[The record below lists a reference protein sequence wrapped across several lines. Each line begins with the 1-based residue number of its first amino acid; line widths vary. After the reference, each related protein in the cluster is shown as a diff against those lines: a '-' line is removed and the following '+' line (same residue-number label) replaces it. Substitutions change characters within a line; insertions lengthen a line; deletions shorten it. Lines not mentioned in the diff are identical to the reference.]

1 MSVITANATSESEV
15 LDGVHGQLFIGG
27 EWIDGE
33 QGTIDVRDPA
43 TGEVIKQIANGS
55 VEDGVRAL
63 DAGSSWLVQRRA
75 RRSSRSWSGRTGGPR
90 RWDTGGPWSPPGAR
104 SILMTSAP
112 NSVNRRVAAGPARY

>member
-1 MSVITANATSESEV
+1 MSATTESQV
-15 LDGVHGQLFIGG
+15 LDSVHGQLFIGG

-63 DAGSSWLVQRRA
+63 DAAVEAQESW
-75 RRSSRSWSGRTGGPR
+75 GRT
-90 RWDTGGPWSPPGAR
+90 
-104 SILMTSAP
+104 
-112 NSVNRRVAAGPARY
+112 PARVRASLVLHF